1 VKGHGGHRGDVASGT
16 AFFISPTILLTA
28 AHVVHDPRDK
38 IIAEEPGKLKAT
50 YFMEEVFDEP
60 RDEEEGKRFECRLVE
75 TLFGSADV
83 SVLEVVGS
91 YRSEHFIQIS
101 QQPLPAECHG
111 IIVDILGYPGVY
123 SHRSV
128 KNMHPSKHVS
138 ADLVHDVETL
148 FPRRELVISHGMIE
162 TGGDKPEYRVSTIL
176 GMSGGPVLV
185 DGKVIG
191 KYITLFGLIFAGRHS
206 YGHRWKPPIRA
217 LEQMRFV

>member
-1 VKGHGGHRGDVASGT
+1 VDPGFEGRKESLVSAAKSTCSIGVKGHGGHRGDFTSGT

-50 YFMEEVFDEP
+50 YFIEEVFGDP
-60 RDEEEGKRFECRLVE
+60 RDEEDGKRFECRLVE
-75 TLFGSADV
+75 TLFASADV

-91 YRSEHFIQIS
+91 YRSEHFIQVS

-111 IIVDILGYPGVY
+111 SIVDILGYPGAY
-123 SHRSV
+123 TPRQI
-128 KNMHPSKHVS
+128 KNMHPSENVPF
-138 ADLVHDVETL
+138 DLVCDVEAL
-148 FPRRELVISHGMIE
+148 FPRRELVISHGMVE
-162 TGGDKPEYRVSTIL
+162 TGGEKPQYRVSTVI

-191 KYITLFGLIFAGRHS
+191 SLLTLF
-206 YGHRWKPPIRA
+206 
-217 LEQMRFV
+217 